1 MKSSA
6 GMAQDYPDF
15 LSKDHPQTLIAY
27 GIVTNPQTIA
37 KGFERRKGHRPLA
50 LTNRYAL
57 VSPVSPGLRLSSP
70 GWIDISFQQMSQV
83 KAAGDLFD
91 LCHERLINRS
101 SPFSKLIRLFLERY
115 LEFAGAQLEAHKS
128 ELGADMA
135 DDEIFDYRDWIF
147 SAWLP
152 LPQAQ
157 ILLPPAF
164 GSDRP
169 SFAELDIAFS
179 LPGQLIGVTIDGA
192 STPIKSRQ
200 KKIDYL
206 IENHPQLSLVQVPKT
221 RLQDEAFPKDLFAES
236 FARFWQGLSLP
247 HGPCPPEV
255 LLDRPAG
262 DFPPAGTHT
271 GRR

>member
-1 MKSSA
+1 
-6 GMAQDYPDF
+6 MAQEYPDF
-15 LSKDHPQTLIAY
+15 LSKDHPQTLIVY
-27 GIVTNPQTIA
+27 GIVTNPETIA
-37 KGFERRKGHRPLA
+37 KEFERRKGQRPFE

-57 VSPVSPGLRLSSP
+57 VSPASPGLRLSSP

-83 KAAGDLFD
+83 SASEGLFD

-101 SPFSKLIRLFLERY
+101 SPFSKLIRVFLERY
-115 LEFAGAQLEAHKS
+115 LEFVRAHLVAHKS
-128 ELGADMA
+128 ELGADTA

-152 LPQAQ
+152 LTQAQ

-164 GSDRP
+164 GADRP
-169 SFAELDIAFS
+169 SFAEFDIAFS
-179 LPGQLIGVTIDGA
+179 LPGQLIAVTIESA

-206 IENHPQLSLVQVPKT
+206 VENHPQFSLVRVPKN

-236 FARFWQGLSLP
+236 VGQFWQGLSLP

-255 LLDRPAG
+255 LLEKPA
-262 DFPPAGTHT
+262 P
-271 GRR
+271 

>member
-37 KGFERRKGHRPLA
+37 KGFESRKGERPFV

-57 VSPVSPGLRLSSP
+57 VSPGSPGLRLSSP
-70 GWIDISFQQMSQV
+70 GWIDFSFQQMSQV
-83 KAAGDLFD
+83 NSTGDLFD
-91 LCHERLINRS
+91 LCRERLINRS

-115 LEFAGAQLEAHKS
+115 LDFVSARLEAHKS
-128 ELGADMA
+128 ELGADTA
-135 DDEIFDYRDWIF
+135 GDEIFNYRDWIF

-164 GSDRP
+164 QAGRP

-179 LPGQLIGVTIDGA
+179 LAGQLIGVTVESA

-200 KKIDYL
+200 KKLDYL
-206 IENHPQLSLVQVPKT
+206 GENHPQLSLVKI
-221 RLQDEAFPKDLFAES
+221 PKDRLHSEDFPEDLFPRPFIEYWHG
-236 FARFWQGLSLP
+236 FSLP
-247 HGPCPPEV
+247 LGPCPPPP
-255 LLDRPAG
+255 LLDK
-262 DFPPAGTHT
+262 PPV
-271 GRR
+271 

>member
-1 MKSSA
+1 
-6 GMAQDYPDF
+6 MAQEYPDF
-15 LSKDHPQTLIAY
+15 LSKDHPRTLIVY
-27 GIVTNPQTIA
+27 GIVTNPETIA
-37 KGFERRKGHRPLA
+37 NGFECCNGEHPFA

-83 KAAGDLFD
+83 NAIGDLFD
-91 LCHERLINRS
+91 LCRERLINRS

-115 LEFAGAQLEAHKS
+115 LEFVGAQLESRKS
-128 ELGADMA
+128 ELGADLA
-135 DDEIFDYRDWIF
+135 DDEIFNYRDWIF

-164 GSDRP
+164 DAGRP

-179 LPGQLIGVTIDGA
+179 LAGQLIGVTIESA

-200 KKIDYL
+200 RKIDYL
-206 IENHPQLSLVQVPKT
+206 VENHSQLSLVQVPKN
-221 RLQDEAFPKDLFAES
+221 RLQGEDFPKDLFPES
-236 FARFWQGLSLP
+236 LAHFWQGLSLP
-247 HGPCPPEV
+247 LGPCPPEV
-255 LLDRPAG
+255 LLDRPA
-262 DFPPAGTHT
+262 P
-271 GRR
+271 

>member
-15 LSKDHPQTLIAY
+15 LSKDHPQTLIVY

-37 KGFERRKGHRPLA
+37 KGFESRKGERPFA

-57 VSPVSPGLRLSSP
+57 VSPGSPGLRLSSP

-83 KAAGDLFD
+83 NATGDLFD
-91 LCHERLINRS
+91 LCRERLINRS

-115 LEFAGAQLEAHKS
+115 LEFVRAQLEAHKS
-128 ELGADMA
+128 ELGADTA
-135 DDEIFDYRDWIF
+135 DDEIFEYSDWIF

-164 GSDRP
+164 GADQP
-169 SFAELDIAFS
+169 SFAELDIAFA
-179 LPGQLIGVTIDGA
+179 LPGHLIGVAIDGA

-200 KKIDYL
+200 SKLDYL
-206 IENHPQLSLVQVPKT
+206 VENHPQLSLVRVPKD
-221 RLQDEAFPKDLFAES
+221 RLRNRAFPKDLFLES
-236 FARFWQGLSLP
+236 IANFWQGLSLP
-247 HGPCPPEV
+247 QGPCPSEV
-255 LLDRPAG
+255 LLDQSAP
-262 DFPPAGTHT
+262 
-271 GRR
+271 

>member
-1 MKSSA
+1 
-6 GMAQDYPDF
+6 MAQEYPDF
-15 LSKDHPQTLIAY
+15 LSKDQPQTLIVY
-27 GIVTNPQTIA
+27 GIVTNPETIA
-37 KGFERRKGHRPLA
+37 NDFHHQKRERPFA

-57 VSPVSPGLRLSSP
+57 VSPASPGLRLSSP
-70 GWIDISFQQMSQV
+70 GWIDLSFQQMLQV
-83 KAAGDLFD
+83 SSSEDLFD

-115 LEFAGAQLEAHKS
+115 MEFVRAQLEAHKS
-128 ELGADMA
+128 ELGADTA

-164 GSDRP
+164 GADRP
-169 SFAELDIAFS
+169 SFAEFDIAFS
-179 LPGQLIGVTIDGA
+179 LAGHLIGVTIDGA

-200 KKIDYL
+200 KKLDYL
-206 IENHPQLSLVQVPKT
+206 VENHPQLSLVQIPKN
-221 RLQDEAFPKDLFAES
+221 RLQNEEFPIDLFPVAV
-236 FARFWQGLSLP
+236 AHFWQGLSLP

-255 LLDRPAG
+255 LLDRSAP
-262 DFPPAGTHT
+262 
-271 GRR
+271 

>member
-1 MKSSA
+1 
-6 GMAQDYPDF
+6 MAQEYPDF
-15 LSKDHPQTLIAY
+15 LSKDRPQTLIVY

-37 KGFERRKGHRPLA
+37 NGFERRKDERPFK
-50 LTNRYAL
+50 LTNNYAL
-57 VSPVSPGLRLSSP
+57 VSPASRGLRLSSP

-83 KAAGDLFD
+83 NSTADLFD
-91 LCHERLINRS
+91 RCRERLINRS

-115 LEFAGAQLEAHKS
+115 LEFVSAQLEARKS
-128 ELGADMA
+128 ELGTDVA

-157 ILLPPAF
+157 ILLPPVF
-164 GSDRP
+164 GADRP

-179 LPGQLIGVTIDGA
+179 LPGQLIGVTIDGT

-200 KKIDYL
+200 RKLDYL
-206 IENHPQLSLVQVPKT
+206 VENHPQLSLIRIQKD
-221 RLQDEAFPKDLFAES
+221 RLRDEAFPDDLFPAD

-247 HGPCPPEV
+247 LGPCPSEV
-255 LLDRPAG
+255 LTDNPA
-262 DFPPAGTHT
+262 P
-271 GRR
+271 